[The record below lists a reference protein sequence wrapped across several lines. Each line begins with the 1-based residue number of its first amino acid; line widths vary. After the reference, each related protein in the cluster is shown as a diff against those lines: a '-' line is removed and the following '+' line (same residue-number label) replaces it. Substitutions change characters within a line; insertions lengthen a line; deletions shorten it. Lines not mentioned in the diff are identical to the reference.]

1 MNIERYERK
10 IGNVKFGSHDML
22 RDYGVIMTSFD
33 IGMPSQK
40 RSSIEVPGMDGVIDL
55 TYALS
60 EQKIYENRTVSM
72 TLEILY
78 RNGADLWNI
87 HERIANDL
95 HGNEMDIRLSFY
107 PGWHLEGN
115 VSVDGLSMN
124 DGTATFKVTC
134 DCNPYFIRNSL
145 TRATYAVTGT
155 MDVYIRNAAR
165 WTIPSTEVTGTV
177 SVKTDDAAVSLSTGK
192 ARNAAIVLKSGLNRI
207 TLGGSGTITFEYQE
221 ARL

>member
-60 EQKIYENRTVSM
+60 EQKIYENRTASM
-72 TLEILY
+72 TFEILF
-78 RNGADLWNI
+78 RKGADPWDI
-87 HERIANDL
+87 HERIANEI
-95 HGNEMDIRLSFY
+95 HGNEMDIFLSFY

-115 VSVDGLSMN
+115 VSVDGMGMN

-134 DCNPYFIRNSL
+134 DCNPYFIKNSL
-145 TRATYAVTGT
+145 TRATYDVSGA
-155 MDVYIRNAAR
+155 MDVYIRNATR
-165 WTIPSTEVTGTV
+165 WTIPSTEVAGTV

-192 ARNAAIVLKSGLNRI
+192 GRNAAIVLKSGMNRI

-221 ARL
+221 ERL

>member
-55 TYALS
+55 TYVLS
-60 EQKIYENRTVSM
+60 EQKIYDNRTVSISF
-72 TLEILY
+72 EIPY
-78 RNGADLWNI
+78 RKGADPWDI
-87 HERIANDL
+87 HERIANDI

-115 VSVDGLSMN
+115 ASVDGMSMN

-134 DCNPYFIRNSL
+134 DCNPYFIKNSL
-145 TRATYAVTGT
+145 TRATYAVSGT
-155 MDVYIRNAAR
+155 MDAYIRNATR
-165 WTIPSTEVTGTV
+165 WTIPSTEVNGTV

-192 ARNAAIVLKSGLNRI
+192 VRNAAIVLKSGINKI

>member
-40 RSSIEVPGMDGVIDL
+40 RSSIEVPGMDGVIDI

-72 TLEILY
+72 TFEILY

>member
-72 TLEILY
+72 TFEILY

>member
-55 TYALS
+55 TYVLS
-60 EQKIYENRTVSM
+60 EQKIYENRTASM
-72 TLEILY
+72 TFEILF
-78 RNGADLWNI
+78 RKGADPWDI
-87 HERIANDL
+87 HERIANEI
-95 HGNEMDIRLSFY
+95 HGNEMDIFLSFY

-115 VSVDGLSMN
+115 VSVDGMGMN

-134 DCNPYFIRNSL
+134 DCNPYFIKNSL
-145 TRATYAVTGT
+145 TRATYAVSGT
-155 MDVYIRNAAR
+155 MDAYIRNATR
-165 WTIPSTEVTGTV
+165 WTIPSTEVNGTV

-192 ARNAAIVLKSGLNRI
+192 GRNAAIVLKSGINKI
-207 TLGGSGTITFEYQE
+207 TLGGSGTITFEFQE

>member
-72 TLEILY
+72 TFEILY

-124 DGTATFKVTC
+124 DGMASFKVTC

-155 MDVYIRNAAR
+155 MDVYIRNATR

>member
-22 RDYGVIMTSFD
+22 RDYEVIMTSFD
-33 IGMPSQK
+33 IGMPTQK

-55 TYALS
+55 TYVLS
-60 EQKIYENRTVSM
+60 DQKIYENRTASM
-72 TLEILY
+72 TFEIPY
-78 RNGADLWNI
+78 RNGADPWDI
-87 HERIANDL
+87 HERIANAI

-115 VSVDGLSMN
+115 VSVDGMSIN

-134 DCNPYFIRNSL
+134 DCYPYFIKNSL
-145 TRATYAVTGT
+145 TMATYAVSGT
-155 MDVYIRNAAR
+155 MDAYIRNATR
-165 WTIPSTEVTGTV
+165 WTIPSTEVNGTV

-192 ARNAAIVLKSGLNRI
+192 GRNAAIVLKSGINKI

>member
-10 IGNVKFGSHDML
+10 IGNVEFGSHDML

-55 TYALS
+55 TYVLS
-60 EQKIYENRTVSM
+60 EQKIYENRTASM
-72 TLEILY
+72 TFEILF
-78 RNGADLWNI
+78 RKGADPWDI
-87 HERIANDL
+87 HERIANDI

-115 VSVDGLSMN
+115 ISVDGMSMN
-124 DGTATFKVTC
+124 DGAATFKVTC
-134 DCNPYFIRNSL
+134 DCNPYFIKNSM
-145 TRATYAVTGT
+145 TRATYAVSGT
-155 MDVYIRNAAR
+155 IDAYIRNATR
-165 WTIPSTEVTGTV
+165 WTIPSTEVNGTV

-192 ARNAAIVLKSGLNRI
+192 GRNAAIVLKSGINRI
-207 TLGGSGTITFEYQE
+207 TLGGSGTITFEFQE

>member
-22 RDYGVIMTSFD
+22 RDYGVIMTSD

-55 TYALS
+55 TYVLS
-60 EQKIYENRTVSM
+60 EQKIYDNRTVSISF
-72 TLEILY
+72 EIPY
-78 RNGADLWNI
+78 RKGADPWDI
-87 HERIANDL
+87 HERIVNDI

-115 VSVDGLSMN
+115 VSVDGMSMN

-134 DCNPYFIRNSL
+134 DCNPYFIKNSL
-145 TRATYAVTGT
+145 TRATYAVSGT
-155 MDVYIRNAAR
+155 VDAYIMNATR
-165 WTIPSTEVTGTV
+165 WTIPSTEVNGTV

-192 ARNAAIVLKSGLNRI
+192 VRNAAIVLKSGINKI

>member
-60 EQKIYENRTVSM
+60 NQKIYENRPVSM
-72 TLEILY
+72 TFEILY
-78 RNGADLWNI
+78 RNGADPWDI
-87 HERIANDL
+87 HERIANDI
-95 HGNEMDIRLSFY
+95 HGNEMDIFLSFY

-115 VSVDGLSMN
+115 VSVDGMGMN

-134 DCNPYFIRNSL
+134 DCNPYFIKNSL
-145 TRATYAVTGT
+145 TRATYAVSGA
-155 MDVYIRNAAR
+155 MDVYIRNATR
-165 WTIPSTEVTGTV
+165 WTIPSTEVAGNV

-192 ARNAAIVLKSGLNRI
+192 GRNAAIVLKSGMNRI

-221 ARL
+221 ERL

>member
-55 TYALS
+55 TYVLS
-60 EQKIYENRTVSM
+60 EQKIYENRTASM
-72 TLEILY
+72 TFEIPY
-78 RNGADLWNI
+78 RKGADPWDI
-87 HERIANDL
+87 HERIANDI
-95 HGNEMDIRLSFY
+95 HGNEMYISLSFY

-115 VSVDGLSMN
+115 VSVDGMSMN

-134 DCNPYFIRNSL
+134 DCNPYFIKNSL
-145 TRATYAVTGT
+145 TRATYAVSGT
-155 MDVYIRNAAR
+155 MDAYIRNATR
-165 WTIPSTEVTGTV
+165 WTIQIGRAHV
-177 SVKTDDAAVSLSTGK
+177 
-192 ARNAAIVLKSGLNRI
+192 
-207 TLGGSGTITFEYQE
+207 
-221 ARL
+221 